1 MAPIPGEASQRTRAT
16 PATTPEAKPRR
27 LPLSGNKQ
35 PTRSTTRKER
45 RSAQRQ
51 GQAETTSG
59 GRRTPGIAPKRA
71 SATRINSRTMTVG
84 GVVLGIVVV
93 AIVAVVQL
101 GGHATGALSDPA
113 IAYPASLLHGNE
125 LGSTS
130 APVTLDVYD
139 DFQCPICAQH
149 SLNVEPSVVSKYV
162 ASGKL
167 RIIHHDLALLGGKPT
182 DPNNESRIAAS
193 GAVCAVAQG
202 RYWDYAHWVYGNQ
215 TVENGGEF
223 TRDRL
228 TSIAKAAGLD
238 ATSFAAC
245 LDQSTTTSQVDVA
258 TQNAITMGI
267 SSTPTFYLNGEL
279 VGSGLKSVS
288 DFTTLV
294 DAALAK
300 GPASASPTASGA
312 ASPAASGST
321 AP

>member
-1 MAPIPGEASQRTRAT
+1 M
-16 PATTPEAKPRR
+16 
-27 LPLSGNKQ
+27 
-35 PTRSTTRKER
+35 
-45 RSAQRQ
+45 
-51 GQAETTSG
+51 
-59 GRRTPGIAPKRA
+59 APKRA

-84 GVVLGIVVV
+84 GVVLGILVV

-101 GGHATGALSDPA
+101 GGHAAGTLSDPA
-113 IAYPASLLHGNE
+113 IAYPASLLHDNE
-125 LGSTS
+125 LGSAS

-228 TSIAKAAGLD
+228 ASIAKAAGLD
-238 ATSFAAC
+238 PIAFRAC
-245 LDQSTTTSQVDVA
+245 LDESATTSQVDAA
-258 TQNAITMGI
+258 TQKAIDMSINT
-267 SSTPTFYLNGEL
+267 TPTFYMGGQL
-279 VGSGLKSVS
+279 VTSGLKSVS
-288 DFTTLV
+288 ELSTLI

-300 GPASASPTASGA
+300 AS
-312 ASPAASGST
+312 ASPAASPGASASAGASGST
-321 AP
+321 TP